1 MSETATRP
9 LGTVACACVAL
20 GLLVWPTSATPPGV
34 TAREARAAQTDARPA
49 GVLVGSVQETAGQPL
64 GGVQVSAKAA
74 GTTITTTVFTDEQGR
89 YFFPAMRGGPYR
101 VWAQAVG
108 FARAPAE
115 VTIVSGARIHQ
126 AFTLHRLGTLD
137 EIAPQLSESEWIAAL
152 PDDTREQR
160 RMKEILRVNCG
171 MCHSIAAVLQHRF
184 DERGWLNMIDAM
196 IKFNRPSRRPTVEY
210 HREELAAYLAAVRGP
225 ESPPL
230 DVALHPRP
238 TGEAARVVFT
248 QYDIPM
254 KNAPDGL
261 LVLDGNDWS
270 AGRATHHGYLNHDV
284 VIDLDGYAWL
294 TAFPPPDPAL
304 YKLDPATGQVSW
316 YAIPNEDGQG
326 MRWTHGIVPHR
337 NGKIYFTALTA
348 LGEVDPETHAFEF
361 FDPPPNTGG
370 GVAQDLDTDPQGG
383 VWATT
388 RGGAYRFDPATREW
402 GYFPSPTTP
411 DGGTYGVAADI
422 DGNGWWAQFAGDRV
436 GKGDPRT
443 GRTYEVALRPPWMAD
458 TEQTATPQDREFYES
473 IGALTWGGINM
484 VPGAQ
489 APRRMGTD
497 KHGDTLWV
505 ANFQGENLARI
516 NIRTLDATY
525 YRLPIRSHPYRVTAD
540 EDHNA
545 WTSIMGDDWLL
556 RLHPDTAEWTMFQ
569 LPVLNC
575 DSRYLWIDHGR
586 DELWV
591 PCARTSQAIRMQFRT
606 AEQLQ
611 ALANGALPAAPV
623 VPAPAPEPLS
633 TQPVAQPPTGEV
645 AVTRG
650 VFDMRTVALPGPL
663 NEREL
668 DGRRLFY
675 GRCSMC
681 HVRPNGPWV
690 DRTTVHALGE
700 SHVLELIAAGSERMP
715 GQQYSLT
722 PARMQNVV
730 DYLKTVTPDQKPATL
745 PGWW

>member
-1 MSETATRP
+1 MLDPACRK
-9 LGTVACACVAL
+9 LAAAACACVAL
-20 GLLVWPTSATPPGV
+20 GLLVGPTGVTPPG
-34 TAREARAAQTDARPA
+34 AAALEARGGQADARPTGTLI
-49 GVLVGSVQETAGQPL
+49 GVVQETGGRHL

-89 YFFPAMRGGPYR
+89 YFFPAMRAGAYR

-108 FARAPAE
+108 FARAPAD
-115 VTIVSGARIHQ
+115 VTVEAGARTRQ
-126 AFTLHRLGTLD
+126 EFTLRALRTLD

-152 PDDTREQR
+152 PEDTREQR

-171 MCHSIAAVLQHRF
+171 MCHSIASVLQHRF

-196 IKFNRPSRRPTVEY
+196 IRFNRPSRRPTVEF

-225 ESPPL
+225 ASPPL
-230 DVALHPRP
+230 DIALHPRP
-238 TGEAARVVFT
+238 DAEAARVVFT

-254 KNAPDGL
+254 KNGPDGL
-261 LVLDGNDWS
+261 VVVDGNDWS
-270 AGRATHHGYLNHDV
+270 TGRATHHGYLNHDV

-294 TAFPPPDPAL
+294 TAFPPPDPGL

-316 YAIPNEDGQG
+316 YAIPSDDGQG

-348 LGEVDPETHAFEF
+348 LGEVDPDTHTFRF
-361 FDPPPNTGG
+361 YRPPSGTGG

-402 GYFPSPTTP
+402 EYFPSPTTP
-411 DGGTYGVAADI
+411 DGGTYGVAADT

-458 TEQTATPQDREFYES
+458 TEDTATPQDREFYDS
-473 IGALTWGGINM
+473 IGALAWGGINM
-484 VPGAQ
+484 VPRAQ

-497 KHGDTLWV
+497 KHGDALWV
-505 ANFQGENLARI
+505 ANFQGENIARI
-516 NIRTLDATY
+516 DIRTHDTRY

-540 EDHNA
+540 RDHNA
-545 WTSIMGDDWLL
+545 WTSSMGDDWLL
-556 RLHPDTAEWTMFQ
+556 RLNPDTAEWTLFQ

-591 PCARTSQAIRMQFRT
+591 PCARTSQAVRMQFRT
-606 AEQLQ
+606 ADELR
-611 ALANGALPAAPV
+611 ALAEGALPAAPV
-623 VPAPAPEPLS
+623 VPAPAPEPVS
-633 TQPVAQPPTGEV
+633 TQPVAQPPPGEV

-650 VFDMRTVALPGPL
+650 MFDMRAVAMPGPL
-663 NEREL
+663 GESERR
-668 DGRRLFY
+668 GRRLFY

-681 HVRPNGPWV
+681 HVRPIGPWV
-690 DRTTVHALGE
+690 DQSTVRNLGE
-700 SHVLELIAAGSERMP
+700 ARVLEMIATGSEQMP

-722 PARMQNVV
+722 PARMQDIV
-730 DYLKTVTPDQKPATL
+730 DYLKTLRPDQKPATL